1 MSPMV
6 QEAGPRNGGDA
17 TVTAMRAQVAPLFQP
32 LAIRGLQL
40 PNRIVMA
47 PMTREFSPQGVPG
60 DDVVAYYRRRA
71 EAETGLVIT
80 EGVGIDHPA
89 ALGEAG
95 LGEADIPHL
104 YGDEAL
110 AGWSRV
116 VAAVHGAGGRII
128 PQLWHQGVMREQG
141 TGPHPEAPSM
151 RPSGLWGPV
160 GRQSSIDPA
169 YVARVSAP
177 TTPMTDSD
185 IADVISAYGRS
196 ARRAVDAG
204 FDGIAIHGAH
214 GYLIDTF
221 FWTET
226 NRRTDRWGGDIA
238 ERARFGVE
246 VVRAVRAAV
255 GPDRPVF
262 FRFSQWKQQDFRA
275 RLANT
280 PHELEQMLVPLAEAG
295 VDVFDGSVRYF
306 NRAEFEGS
314 PLNLSGWAKKL
325 TGRLATAVG
334 GIGLDRGMYDSNR
347 SGNAAAVDNIELLME
362 RFNRGEFDL
371 VAAGRALLNDPEWT
385 RKLRR
390 GEPQIPFDQ
399 ARVKTLY

>member
-1 MSPMV
+1 MH
-6 QEAGPRNGGDA
+6 
-17 TVTAMRAQVAPLFQP
+17 LFTPFQ
-32 LAIRGLQL
+32 LGRLEL
-40 PNRIVMA
+40 PNRIVMS

-60 DDVVAYYRRRA
+60 DDVAAYYRRRA
-71 EAETGLVIT
+71 EAETGLVVT

-110 AGWSRV
+110 AGWRRV
-116 VAAVHGAGGRII
+116 VDAVHAAGGRII

-141 TGPHPEAPSM
+141 TGPHPEAPSL

-160 GRQSSIDPA
+160 GRQNSIAQD
-169 YVARVSAP
+169 YVARVSPP
-177 TTPMTDSD
+177 TAPMTEED
-185 IADVISAYGRS
+185 IAEVIAAYGRS
-196 ARRAVDAG
+196 ARRAMEAG
-204 FDGIAIHGAH
+204 FDGVAIHGAH

-221 FWTET
+221 FWAET
-226 NRRTDRWGGDIA
+226 NRRTDRWGGGIA
-238 ERARFGVE
+238 ERARFGAE
-246 VVRAVRAAV
+246 VVRSVRAAV
-255 GPDRPVF
+255 GPDRPIF
-262 FRFSQWKQQDFRA
+262 FRFSQWKQQDFRGK
-275 RLANT
+275 LANS
-280 PHELEQMLVPLAEAG
+280 PQELEQLLGPLADAG
-295 VDVFDGSVRYF
+295 VDVFDGSIRYF

-325 TGRLATAVG
+325 TGKLSMAVG

-347 SGNAAAVDNIELLME
+347 DGRAGAVDNTELLMQ

-371 VAAGRALLNDPEWT
+371 VAVGRSLLNDPEWA

-390 GEPQIPFDQ
+390 GEPQLPYDET
-399 ARVKTLY
+399 RVDTLY